1 MFEIGFFV
9 QQDNHVTEIVNQS
22 QGPIFYLKG
31 ASIAEELGYDSFWL
45 PDHWLQPN
53 DVAVLDCWSVLAA
66 VAATTKKIK
75 LGSLVTPVTAHS
87 PFLLAKRAVTV
98 QMIAQG
104 RLQLGLGAGWYRQEY
119 VAAGISFDSHR
130 VRLEK
135 LEETIQF
142 LQLLWKSKNP
152 INFRGRHYAGSQVLL
167 RPDVEKPPLWLGG
180 SSDKLLEYVGRYA
193 DGWIPF
199 EMHHDSMVDRTAQ
212 LHGLMDKA
220 GRKTSDVVIGHAT
233 RVVAGKTK
241 QEAIE
246 ICRRLGIQRDY
257 TATDLPKG
265 VRAHMIVGSFE
276 ECTTEL
282 ANLVD
287 AGVNHMVLSP
297 QPSDHTH
304 ELLVTYKDEIF
315 GKLR

>member
-9 QQDNHVTEIVNQS
+9 QQDNHVTEAVNQS
-22 QGPIFYLKG
+22 KGPTFYLEG

-45 PDHWLQPN
+45 PDHWLLPN
-53 DVAVLDCWSVLAA
+53 DVAVPDCWSVLAA
-66 VAATTKKIK
+66 VAATTQKIK

-104 RLQLGLGAGWYRQEY
+104 RLQFGLGAGWNRQEY
-119 VAAGISFDSHR
+119 VVAGVSFDSHR

-135 LEETIQF
+135 LEETIRF
-142 LQLLWKSKNP
+142 LQLLWNSENP
-152 INFRGRHYAGSQVLL
+152 IDFRGRHYAGSQALL
-167 RPDVEKPPLWLGG
+167 RPYVEKPPIWLGG
-180 SSDKLLEYVGRYA
+180 SSDKLLACAGKYA

-199 EMHHDSMVDRTAQ
+199 ELHRDSIIDRAVH
-212 LHGLMDKA
+212 LHSLMDKA
-220 GRKTSDVVIGHAT
+220 GRKASDVVIGHAT
-233 RVVAGKTK
+233 RVVAGKTV

-246 ICRRLGIQRDY
+246 ICRRLGIERNY

-265 VRAHMIVGSFE
+265 VRAHIIIGSFE
-276 ECTTEL
+276 ECTVEL

-297 QPSDHTH
+297 QPPDRTH
-304 ELLVTYKDEIF
+304 ELLVTYKDEMI